1 MGAWSAERI
10 GALAHEAMLFEVAAT
25 PKPGL
30 VDRATNGAHEDMDI
44 FTFLRSAAAL
54 RHTFEDFAALGA
66 EKSAEDL
73 PTLFSHLQA
82 AGQSAERGM
91 FAATD
96 NINTHKGL
104 IYSLGLLSAAAGY
117 ADARGEAI
125 SPAAL
130 CALVARMT
138 AGMTAKAYESAREKD
153 PSEWTKGEAM
163 YFRYGVSGVRGEAE
177 SGFATVQATALP
189 VYRARRAAGWH
200 VNDAFCDTLLAL
212 LAYTVDTNILG
223 RAGEAGLRFAQR
235 EAGRAVALGGMG
247 TEAGRKAIEEMDRA
261 FTVRRISP
269 GGCADLLAVTH
280 FLHAFA

>member
-1 MGAWSAERI
+1 MGVWSAERI

-30 VDRATNGAHEDMDI
+30 VDRATNGAHDDMDF

-54 RHTFEDFAALGA
+54 RHAFEGFAAIGA
-66 EKSAEDL
+66 EKSAEDF
-73 PTLFSHLQA
+73 PSLFSHLR
-82 AGQSAERGM
+82 ERGRLAECEM
-91 FAATD
+91 FEATGD
-96 NINTHKGL
+96 INTHKGL

-117 ADARGEAI
+117 ADARGETL

-138 AGMTAKAYESAREKD
+138 AGMTAKAYESAREKE
-153 PSEWTKGEAM
+153 PSAWTKGEAM
-163 YFRYGVSGVRGEAE
+163 YFRYGVGGVRGEAE
-177 SGFATVQATALP
+177 SGFATVRTIALP
-189 VYRARRAAGWH
+189 VYRARRAAGRH
-200 VNDAFCDTLLAL
+200 VNNALCDTLLAL

-235 EAGRAVALGGMG
+235 EAGRAVALGGMES
-247 TEAGRKAIEEMDRA
+247 EAGRKAMEEMDRA
-261 FTVRRISP
+261 FTARRISP